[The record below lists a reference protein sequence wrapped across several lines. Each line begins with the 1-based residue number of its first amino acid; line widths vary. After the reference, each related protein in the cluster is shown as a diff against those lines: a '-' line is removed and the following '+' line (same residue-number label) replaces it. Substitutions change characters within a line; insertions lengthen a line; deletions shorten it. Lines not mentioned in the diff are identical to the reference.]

1 VLAVFNLKKRI
12 REYLMTVLQK
22 KVEPDSH
29 WEALER
35 RGTAGG

>member
-1 VLAVFNLKKRI
+1 
-12 REYLMTVLQK
+12 MTVLQK